1 MILNKTF
8 STINLDKIAV
18 YLSVFCAVQCLLLPI
33 SALLLPTLSV
43 VPLADE
49 WFHSLL
55 LFFVIPTSVFAMA
68 LGCKKHKSYNIIF
81 YGILGLSILIIS
93 AIWGHDLFGESGEIV
108 STLVGTSILSY
119 GHIQN
124 QKLCK
129 LCCH

>member
-1 MILNKTF
+1 
-8 STINLDKIAV
+8 
-18 YLSVFCAVQCLLLPI
+18 
-33 SALLLPTLSV
+33 
-43 VPLADE
+43 
-49 WFHSLL
+49 
-55 LFFVIPTSVFAMA
+55 MA

-81 YGILGLSILIIS
+81 YGFFGLSILIIS